1 MTHSHASSRVS
12 LTMVI
17 LAGTVLFAAADP
29 ATASPVIKLYV
40 LAGQSNA
47 MGQSSWNSQLPAE
60 LQAPQDNVPIYYN
73 GSWQSLQ
80 PGMGVSTDNFG
91 PELMLGHD
99 LAAAMPSQRVGL
111 IKYAIGS
118 TTLAKDWKAGATA
131 ETSGP
136 LYVGLLQTIQNAWK
150 SLDASYQPE
159 ISGVSW
165 MQGESDGLDGY
176 GNQYEANLKS
186 FITQLR
192 TDLGDSDLRFGVGE
206 ILPIWSNSALIRQA
220 QVNVG
225 MSMANVEV
233 FDTADL
239 TTDIPGHF
247 DTASALTLGSRFA
260 STMVPEP
267 TSVVSLGLAIGWLGL
282 WMACRRRRTS

>member
-1 MTHSHASSRVS
+1 MMHSHACLRAS
-12 LTMVI
+12 LVMVV
-17 LAGTVLFAAADP
+17 LAWTVLFVAADP
-29 ATASPVIKLYV
+29 ATASPVIRLYI

-47 MGQSSWNSQLPAE
+47 MGQSSWNSQLPAGLRE
-60 LQAPQDNVPIYYN
+60 PQANVPIYYN
-73 GSWQSLQ
+73 GSWQSLR
-80 PGMGVSTDNFG
+80 PGMGVSTENFG
-91 PELMLGHD
+91 PELTLGRD
-99 LAAAMPSQRVGL
+99 LAAAMPSQHIGL

-136 LYVGLLQTIQNAWK
+136 LYIGLLQTIRNALG
-150 SLDASYQPE
+150 SLDSSYQAE
-159 ISGVSW
+159 ICGVSW

-176 GNQYEANLKS
+176 GNQYDANLRN

-192 TDLGDSDLRFGVGE
+192 SDLGNSRLKFSVAE

-225 MSMANVEV
+225 MSMTNVEV

-267 TSVVSLGLAIGWLGL
+267 MSVVSLGLAVGLLGF
-282 WMACRRRRTS
+282 WKFCHRRQTS